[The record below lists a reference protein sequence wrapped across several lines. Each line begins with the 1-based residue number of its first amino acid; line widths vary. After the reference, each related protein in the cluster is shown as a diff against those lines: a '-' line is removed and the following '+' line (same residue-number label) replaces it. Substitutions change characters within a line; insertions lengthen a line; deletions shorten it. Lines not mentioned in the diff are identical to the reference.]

1 MKADSVSVRRSSL
14 TCDKPEVRV
23 IIGDLTLT
31 ATITNDRMIRL
42 ASRLAAAHGIKLDV
56 DPALAEM
63 AGRAIFGADQS

>member
-23 IIGDLTLT
+23 IIGDMHLV
-31 ATITNDRMIRL
+31 AAITNDRVIRL
-42 ASRLAAAHGIKLDV
+42 ANRLAEAHGVKLHV

-63 AGRAIFGADQS
+63 VGRALFGADQS